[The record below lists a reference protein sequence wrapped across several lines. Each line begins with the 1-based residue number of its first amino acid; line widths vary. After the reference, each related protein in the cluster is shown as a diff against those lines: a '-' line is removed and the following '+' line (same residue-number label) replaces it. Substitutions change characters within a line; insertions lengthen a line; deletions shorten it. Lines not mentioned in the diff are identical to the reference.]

1 MASRPRPSDPAAIV
15 ALLSGPGRSD
25 LARFLIR
32 QRWFAAK
39 SRGVQSLGVID
50 WGVLDA
56 GGPLVLLLLA
66 VDGERYYVPIAVSA
80 DAPPEAALARVGRG
94 AVVDAHD
101 DPRFGRCIRAAIAA
115 GLDVEG
121 HPGRFRFRPTPGWVF
136 PPDRPDAAPP
146 RRLRGEQSNTSV
158 VLDGL
163 VLKSLRRPPAGVS
176 PDLEIPRFLTTRS
189 AFRHAPRVAGSVG
202 YEGPGGPATLA
213 VLQEFVLNVGD
224 GWSHVVSML
233 AGRDPML
240 ARPSDPL
247 VEDLGRLGAVTGEL
261 HTALASD
268 DTDPDF
274 RPETITKDDVARWR
288 DDLLRDLAA
297 ADVTTPE
304 SPPRVA
310 RAVAALEA
318 LAGTASKI
326 RIHGDYH
333 LAQVLK
339 TQDGFVVI
347 DFEGEPGRPPAER
360 RRKQPALRDVAG
372 MLRSLDYATHAVAF
386 GRPETERAAAL
397 GALGAWEGQAR
408 RAFLAAYHAA
418 AVSSRVTLVPAT
430 LAALERAC
438 APFELQKACY
448 ELRYERDNR
457 PDWIAIP
464 RAGINRIL
472 GRLRA
477 QDPGSG

>member
-1 MASRPRPSDPAAIV
+1 
-15 ALLSGPGRSD
+15 
-25 LARFLIR
+25 
-32 QRWFAAK
+32 
-39 SRGVQSLGVID
+39 
-50 WGVLDA
+50 
-56 GGPLVLLLLA
+56 
-66 VDGERYYVPIAVSA
+66 
-80 DAPPEAALARVGRG
+80 
-94 AVVDAHD
+94 VVDAHD
-101 DPRFGRCIRAAIAA
+101 DPRFGSCVRAAIAA
-115 GLDVEG
+115 GRDVEG
-121 HPGRFRFRPTPGWVF
+121 HPGRFRFRATPGWVF
-136 PPDRPDAAPP
+136 PSDRPDAVPP

-163 VLKSLRRPPAGVS
+163 VLKSLRRPPSGVS

-189 AFRHAPRVAGSVG
+189 AFRHAPRVAGSVE
-202 YEGPGGPATLA
+202 YEGPGGTATLG
-213 VLQEFVLNVGD
+213 VLQEFVPNVGD
-224 GWSHVVSML
+224 GWSHVVSTL

-240 ARPSDPL
+240 APSSDPL
-247 VEDLGRLGAVTGEL
+247 VEDVGRLGAVTGEL
-261 HTALASD
+261 HAALASD

-274 RPETITKDDVARWR
+274 RPEPITKDDVARWR

-297 ADVTTPE
+297 ADVSDRLAETTPE
-304 SPPRVA
+304 APPRVA
-310 RAVAALEA
+310 GALAALEA

-333 LAQVLK
+333 LGQVLK

-360 RRKQPALRDVAG
+360 RRKQPVLRDVAG
-372 MLRSLDYATHAVAF
+372 MLRSLDYAAHAVAF
-386 GRPETERAAAL
+386 GRPEQERAAAL
-397 GALGAWEGQAR
+397 GALGAWEAPAR
-408 RAFLAAYHAA
+408 GAFLAAYHAA
-418 AVSSRVTLVPAT
+418 VVRSRVALVPTT

-457 PDWIAIP
+457 PDWVAIP

-477 QDPGSG
+477 QEPGSG